1 MVEEGIDRH
10 DGEEKT
16 EEVENLDGGEAEQ
29 IEVEVNSRQEG
40 SLLDEVVEEEPSGQH
55 HETGLSMAMIFKS
68 KDDEDVKESM
78 QKKEDV
84 EGASAVA
91 LFALSRFV
99 DLAKFLEE
107 FLLSALVLW

>member
-1 MVEEGIDRH
+1 M
-10 DGEEKT
+10 
-16 EEVENLDGGEAEQ
+16 DGGEAEQ